1 MKYKDIDIEINQ
13 ETKEKFIR
21 KRKERRSFIPTCD
34 LPSLLLVFFLVIIPT
49 INVICSPPDE
59 ETKMSM
65 ITFVLSC
72 LIVSIIIGLPI
83 FVAHCQSKRRIKYL
97 PLDKETIKKLNINTI
112 EDYCKFLNE
121 FFFVTPFGGETIYN
135 SIFLDIIEIPKEMLE
150 EINSNFSIE
159 DGKIAWDYFHN
170 MYYVLRED

>member
-1 MKYKDIDIEINQ
+1 MI
-13 ETKEKFIR
+13 
-21 KRKERRSFIPTCD
+21 
-34 LPSLLLVFFLVIIPT
+34 IIPT
-49 INVICSPPDE
+49 IAAICSPPDE
-59 ETKMSM
+59 KYV
-65 ITFVLSC
+65 TFAVTFIIDSVVL
-72 LIVSIIIGLPI
+72 LIELALLH
-83 FVAHCQSKRRIKYL
+83 FVALLQSKRRIKYL

-121 FFFVTPFGGETIYN
+121 FLFVTPFGGETICN
-135 SIFLDIIEIPKEMLE
+135 SIFLDIVEIPKEMLE